1 MESTEVCVLHI
12 AGDAAAESLQ
22 GVVQALAQLGL
33 HQVLLPLRPGFPA
46 RSLGQVEVR
55 MLQWPGPL
63 LARLHA
69 LEEELAALAA
79 ARPFYAVHLHGA
91 IACLLGSRALRE
103 STVAARLPQSTR
115 LLFSPR
121 LAHLGSWKG
130 ALVGRMLKAE
140 LAPLHRG
147 VLLASPGEAHVLSRL
162 LERSAE
168 VLPPRVDALYL
179 QASRAEGARPAILA
193 GGAGLEAIDGV
204 SRLAVL
210 LNGRE
215 ERVGVAW
222 LGPVSRAERA
232 QLQAAGVQVF
242 DGEDDAASARL
253 LSSATAYLHIS
264 QTAARLRALA
274 QAMAAGVP
282 CLASDTLAHRALV
295 RHGETGFICAGD
307 LDFVE
312 RLILL
317 LRDAGERERVGQAA
331 RAEAARLF
339 TPRHFEAAVLR
350 AYGFHRV
357 TLLPKKS
364 IHVA

>member
-1 MESTEVCVLHI
+1 MESTDVCVLHV
-12 AGDAAAESLQ
+12 AGDAGAESLQ
-22 GVVQALAQLGL
+22 GIVQALAQLGL
-33 HQVLLPLRPGFPA
+33 HQVMLPLRPGFPA
-46 RSLGQVEVR
+46 RSLEQVEVR
-55 MLQWPGPL
+55 MLQWPGPI

-69 LEEELAALAA
+69 LEAELAALAA
-79 ARPFYAVHLHGA
+79 ARSFYAVHLHGA

-103 STVAARLPQSTR
+103 STVAARLPRSTR

-121 LAHLGSWKG
+121 LSHLSAWKSL
-130 ALVGRMLKAE
+130 LVGRMLKAE
-140 LAPLHRG
+140 LAPLQRG
-147 VLLASPGEAHVLSRL
+147 VLLASPGEAHILSRL

-168 VLPPRVDALYL
+168 VLPPKVDALYL
-179 QASRAEGARPAILA
+179 QASRAESARPAILA
-193 GGAGLEAIDGV
+193 GGAGIEAIDGV

-215 ERVGVAW
+215 ERVAIAW
-222 LGPVSRAERA
+222 LGPVSRWERA
-232 QLQAAGVQVF
+232 QLQATGVHVF
-242 DGEDDAASARL
+242 DAEDDAATARL

-264 QTAARLRALA
+264 PTAVRLRALA

-331 RAEAARLF
+331 RAEATRLF
-339 TPRHFEAAVLR
+339 TLRHFEAAVLR

-357 TLLPKKS
+357 TLMPKKS

>member
-1 MESTEVCVLHI
+1 MESTDVCVLHI
-12 AGDAAAESLQ
+12 AGDAAADSLQ
-22 GVVQALAQLGL
+22 GIIQALAQLGL
-33 HQVLLPLRPGFPA
+33 HQVLLPLRSSSAP
-46 RSLGQVEVR
+46 RSLEQTEVR
-55 MLQWPGPL
+55 IVQWPAAPH
-63 LARLHA
+63 ARLQA

-79 ARPFYAVHLHGA
+79 VRSINAVHLHGA

-103 STVAARLPQSTR
+103 STGAARRADSTR

-121 LAHLGSWKG
+121 LAHLSPWRSV
-130 ALVGRMLKAE
+130 LVSRMRKAE
-140 LAPLHRG
+140 LGPLHRG
-147 VLLASPGEAHVLSRL
+147 VLLAAPGEAHILSRL

-179 QASRAEGARPAILA
+179 QSSRAESARPAILA
-193 GGAGLEAIDGV
+193 GGAGIEAIDGV

-215 ERVGVAW
+215 ERVGIAW
-222 LGPVSRAERA
+222 LGPVGRTERA

-242 DGEDDAASARL
+242 DAEDDAATVRL

-264 QTAARLRALA
+264 QTAARLRSLA

-282 CLASDTLAHRALV
+282 CLASDTLAHRALL

-339 TPRHFEAAVLR
+339 TLRHFEAAVLR

-364 IHVA
+364 VHVA

>member
-1 MESTEVCVLHI
+1 MESIDVCVLHI
-12 AGDAAAESLQ
+12 AGEVDADDFD
-22 GVVQALAQLGL
+22 GTVHALAQLGL
-33 HQVLLPLRPGFPA
+33 RQVLLALKPGLPA
-46 RSLGQVEVR
+46 RPIQDLEVR
-55 MLQWPGPL
+55 TVQWPSAL

-69 LEEELAALAA
+69 LEDELAALAA
-79 ARPFYAVHLHGA
+79 ERSFYAVHLHGA
-91 IACLLGSRALRE
+91 AACLLGSRALR
-103 STVAARLPQSTR
+103 SSAVSARLPVSTR
-115 LLFSPR
+115 LLFSP
-121 LAHLGSWKG
+121 HLGDLNSWRTVLMG
-130 ALVGRMLKAE
+130 QLLKAE

-147 VLLASPGEAHVLSRL
+147 MLLASPGEAHMLSRL

-168 VLPPRVDALYL
+168 VLPPLVDAVYL
-179 QASRAEGARPAILA
+179 HASRAESARPAVLT
-193 GGAGLEAIDGV
+193 GGSGTEALDGA

-215 ERVGVAW
+215 ERVAIGW
-222 LGPVSRAERA
+222 LGPVSRSGRA
-232 QLQAAGVQVF
+232 QLEAAGIQVLEE
-242 DGEDDAASARL
+242 EDDAALARL

-264 QTAARLRALA
+264 RSADRLRALA

-295 RHGETGFICAGD
+295 RHGETGFICAGE

-331 RAEAARLF
+331 HAEAARLF
-339 TPRHFEAAVLR
+339 TLRHFEAAVLR

-364 IHVA
+364 INVA